1 MSQEILVGL
10 SATQFWE
17 KYFQDDAELGWD
29 KFMDF
34 RGEKNITVSKWEEA
48 KSGDDATLL
57 GHTAKQM
64 RTLNLVVQVKGNP
77 MVKECPTMKTYY
89 LIEKSA
95 TKLHMLIRNNNRD
108 VPYCDSFQVIEEFL
122 FVSPD
127 PSSQPVIKSG
137 VLRLSFFTQWLK
149 STLMKSLI
157 NSNVQNESKIVFQA
171 YVDSYIKGKKN
182 VFVEKK
188 PPAKAK
194 KGRSLM
200 VESSLHMQKVA
211 DRERKKAMKEEEAKK
226 EEEQK
231 KAKELEAKRHDAED
245 WLEYVK
251 LFAID
256 IGTEVYRY
264 ANREPTNFL
273 LILIFIM
280 LFVLNWRIGSL

>member
-1 MSQEILVGL
+1 MSP
-10 SATQFWE
+10 WE
-17 KYFQDDAELGWD
+17 D
-29 KFMDF
+29 
-34 RGEKNITVSKWEEA
+34 A
-48 KSGDDATLL
+48 KSPEEATLL

-64 RTLNLVVQVKGNP
+64 RTCDVVIQVKGNP
-77 MVKECPTMKTYY
+77 MVKEAPTTKTYY

-95 TKLHMLIRNNNRD
+95 TKLHILCRNNSRD
-108 VPYCDSFQVIEEFL
+108 VPYCDSFQMIEEIMFI
-122 FVSPD
+122 SPE

-137 VLRLSFFTQWLK
+137 ALRLSFFAQWLK
-149 STLMKSLI
+149 STMMKSII
-157 NSNVQNESKIVFQA
+157 NKNIQAEGAAVFAA
-171 YVDSYIKGKKN
+171 YATDFIKGKKHG
-182 VFVEKK
+182 FVEKK
-188 PPAKAK
+188 PPTTSRKGVN

-200 VESSLHMQKVA
+200 VESSLHLQKVA

-256 IGTEVYRY
+256 IGTEVHRY

-273 LILIFIM
+273 LILIFLM
-280 LFVLNWRIGSL
+280 LFMINWRIGSL